1 MQTDNPVISIPSFE
15 GENYHQWAIRMEAY
29 LDASDL
35 WEAVEEDYEVGPL
48 PENPTLAQIRNHKE
62 RKQRKSKAK
71 SCLFSAVS
79 PAIFTR
85 IMTLKSAK
93 AIWDFL
99 KQEYEGNEKVKGM
112 QVLNLIREFEMQR
125 MKESETIKEYADRLL
140 SIVNKVRLLG
150 TEFPDTRI
158 VQKILVTVPEK
169 FESTIS
175 SLENSKDLS
184 SISLAELL
192 YALQAQE
199 QRRLMREEGMTE
211 GALQAKLK
219 LNEGYKGKKKKA

>member
-1 MQTDNPVISIPSFE
+1 
-15 GENYHQWAIRMEAY
+15 MEAY

-35 WEAVEEDYEVGPL
+35 WEAIEEDYVIDPL
-48 PENPTLAQIRNHKE
+48 PDNPKLAQIRNHKE

-79 PAIFTR
+79 QAIFTK

-112 QVLNLIREFEMQR
+112 QVLNLIREFEMQQ
-125 MKESETIKEYADRLL
+125 MKESETIKEYSDRLL

-150 TEFPDTRI
+150 TEF
-158 VQKILVTVPEK
+158 
-169 FESTIS
+169 S
-175 SLENSKDLS
+175 
-184 SISLAELL
+184 
-192 YALQAQE
+192 
-199 QRRLMREEGMTE
+199 
-211 GALQAKLK
+211 
-219 LNEGYKGKKKKA
+219 